1 MEFREYKAEWL
12 EALRTHEEVLRLEK
26 LSSDDALAIADIM
39 IRLAKEKYQ
48 QPIAIRIISAGLTV
62 YSHLMDGTSH
72 FNDWWMDKKLN
83 VCNMTGK
90 SSILT
95 LVEVATGAYPME
107 PEFENEDSHALCGGG
122 FPIRNAKGKLI
133 GYVCCSG
140 MKHYN
145 DHQLI
150 IDALC
155 EFTGKSV
162 PAIQY

>member
-12 EALRTHEEVLRLEK
+12 EILRTHEEVLRLEK
-26 LSSDDALAIADIM
+26 LTSDDALAIADIM
-39 IRLAKEKYQ
+39 IRLAKEKYK

-72 FNDWWMDKKLN
+72 FNDWWMDKKIN
-83 VCNMTGK
+83 VCRMTGK
-90 SSILT
+90 ASIHT

-122 FPIRNAKGKLI
+122 FPIRNASGKLI
-133 GYVCCSG
+133 GYVLCSG
-140 MKHYN
+140 MKHYH

-155 EFTGKSV
+155 AFTGKSV
-162 PAIQY
+162 PAIEY